1 MDTKV
6 YFEKWSEKLSIPVED
21 IQSEYDG
28 LVANEKEI
36 HSKLTEEEQ
45 QTHALKRLA
54 LIYKKQLRSPA
65 IGFEGMIIG
74 VGDIFDTARKMR
86 QAGMDAFR
94 ENPHQ
99 AIEQGITNVEG
110 NPLDT
115 REVFGTGRENSSFGK
130 LLPEHSYI
138 RNIVGVALRA
148 NVQESPKLFSMTLNG
163 DKAENCDAPMFQPV
177 KFRAINKSEENADT
191 FTLNGSSVT
200 RFDVSDKI
208 EMPAPIDVLRNVCKD
223 LFVPLSE
230 VEPYHKANKDD
241 FNRLGL
247 FEGDVS
253 MIGAEPTATGSTMM
267 VIEDMNASIEDLGI
281 PGMTCW
287 VPKNINFDFAE
298 GSKVITVGRTGQG
311 KSRDNPEELGDVML
325 NVLGIY
331 AIPEFRIEPEVL
343 EVNAEMAPE
352 EITKIEGKEESF
364 VDAPEFGKAPT
375 ESQIEAQTTT
385 PEPKEEI
392 QTDLNTGW

>member
-6 YFEKWSEKLSIPVED
+6 YFEKWSEKLSIPIED

-94 ENPHQ
+94 ENPHT
-99 AIEQGITNVEG
+99 AIKQGITDADG

-230 VEPYHKANKDD
+230 VEPYHTTNKDD

-331 AIPEFRIEPEVL
+331 AIPEFRIEPLTDENID
-343 EVNAEMAPE
+343 EAIDAIKAEKAKEAIE
-352 EITKIEGKEESF
+352 EPIEPTKE
-364 VDAPEFGKAPT
+364 P
-375 ESQIEAQTTT
+375 T
-385 PEPKEEI
+385 PEDREPAGTTDTPKEEI